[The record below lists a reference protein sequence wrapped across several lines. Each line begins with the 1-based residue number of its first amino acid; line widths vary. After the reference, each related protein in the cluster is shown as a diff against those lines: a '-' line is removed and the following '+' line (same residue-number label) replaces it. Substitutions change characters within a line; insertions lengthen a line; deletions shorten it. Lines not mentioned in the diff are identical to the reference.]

1 MKYNLSE
8 AEYEIMQ
15 FIWENG
21 NNTSFSDVMEYTH
34 KKGHTWKK
42 QTVQTFLT
50 RLIDKKVLK
59 AEKIGNK
66 RYYSPVGTEAEHI
79 HNWTHD
85 LLDIDFGGSLKNFM
99 LAFTGGRSLSEA
111 EAKELHE
118 FLDE

>member
-42 QTVQTFLT
+42 TDRTNLFNPT
-50 RLIDKKVLK
+50 
-59 AEKIGNK
+59 
-66 RYYSPVGTEAEHI
+66 Y
-79 HNWTHD
+79 
-85 LLDIDFGGSLKNFM
+85 
-99 LAFTGGRSLSEA
+99 
-111 EAKELHE
+111 
-118 FLDE
+118 